1 MSAGTPTTRIS
12 SLCVLADI
20 NRSEGAESNCPPGA
34 RRPESGT
41 STRMPET
48 VRAILCRWPDLA
60 HSLSQVSTHEVTNQP
75 PALPEYNVVLADPAL
90 REGIDRWG
98 REEDHSELEALGAL
112 AGSAEA
118 QVWGDQADRNP
129 PVLHTHSPQG
139 VRIDEVDFHP
149 AWHRLLDTAI
159 AHGLTAEPW
168 TEPAGTGAHLRRA
181 AGFVAWSQVEAGHGC
196 PVSMTYAAVPAL
208 AASPELSAIWTPLLA
223 SREYDFGLRPHELKR
238 GVLAGMGMTEKQ
250 GGSDLRTNTTA
261 AVEGIGGPIE
271 GGQTYL
277 LTGHKW
283 FCSAPMSDLF
293 LILGQTPAGPTC
305 FLVPRVLDDGTRNTF
320 LLQRL
325 KDKLGN
331 RSNASSE
338 IELDGTWGVRLGDE
352 GRGIR
357 TILDMVAATRLDCVL
372 GSSATMRQALVRA
385 VHHCRYRRTLGSP
398 LVAQP
403 LMRNVLMDLALE
415 SEAATTLGLRLA
427 AAVDDGDTAF
437 SRLAV
442 AVGKYWVC
450 KRTAPMVAETLECL
464 GGNGLVEENGLAR
477 LYREAPVN
485 SIWEG
490 SGNVVALDVLRALTR
505 EPAAAAAFAAELD
518 LARGADARLD
528 AAITRAVSAMQD
540 AASASEPS
548 TVQLGARAL
557 VEQLATTLQACLL
570 MRYAPGD
577 ISAAFMASRLDGA
590 HGHTFGTL
598 PTDLV
603 NASATA
609 VIERTF
615 PL

>member
-1 MSAGTPTTRIS
+1 MLETIDTR
-12 SLCVLADI
+12 LCHWQAF
-20 NRSEGAESNCPPGA
+20 
-34 RRPESGT
+34 T
-41 STRMPET
+41 
-48 VRAILCRWPDLA
+48 
-60 HSLSQVSTHEVTNQP
+60 HSLTQVSTHQVTNQP

-90 REGIDRWG
+90 CEGIVRWG
-98 REEDHSELEALGAL
+98 REQDHDELETLGAL
-112 AGSAEA
+112 AGSVET
-118 QVWGDQADRNP
+118 QLWGDQADRNP
-129 PVLHTHSPQG
+129 PVLQTHSAQG

-149 AWHRLLDTAI
+149 AWHHLLDTAVSY
-159 AHGLTAEPW
+159 GLTAEAW
-168 TEPAGTGAHLRRA
+168 TKPVGTGAHLRRA

-208 AASPELSAIWTPLLA
+208 AANPELSATWTPLLA
-223 SREYDFGLRPHELKR
+223 SREYDFGLRPQALKR
-238 GVLAGMGMTEKQ
+238 GVLAGMALTEKQ

-261 AVEGIGGPIE
+261 AVEAAGGPIA
-271 GGQTYL
+271 GGQTYR

-293 LILGQTPAGPTC
+293 LILGQAEAGPTC
-305 FLVPRVLDDGTRNTF
+305 FLVPRVLDDGTRNSF
-320 LLQRL
+320 AVQRL

-331 RSNASSE
+331 RSNASAE
-338 IELDGTWGVRLGDE
+338 IELDDTWGVRVGEE

-385 VHHCRYRRTLGSP
+385 IHHTRHRAAFGSK
-398 LVAQP
+398 LVDQP

-427 AAVDDGDTAF
+427 AAVDEGDTAF

-450 KRTAPMVAETLECL
+450 KRTAPMVAEALECL
-464 GGNGLVEENGLAR
+464 GGNGIVEENGLAR

-485 SIWEG
+485 SVWEG

-505 EPAAAAAFAAELD
+505 EPAALAAFSAQLD
-518 LARGADARLD
+518 LARGADTRLD
-528 AAITRAVSAMQD
+528 AAITQTISAMQATVGSPD
-540 AASASEPS
+540 SAAVNPVA
-548 TVQLGARAL
+548 VQSGARAL

-570 MRYAPGD
+570 TRFAPSY
-577 ISAAFMASRLDGA
+577 ISEAFVVSRLDGA

-598 PTDLV
+598 HSDLV
-603 NASATA
+603 DASAGA
-609 VIERTF
+609 VIERAF
-615 PL
+615 PA